1 MEKARR
7 DAGLTDPAIEVI
19 REVNEAIAKSDLRI
33 LAAHLHPDVVWE
45 HNIGTG
51 SLEEGVYTGR
61 ESVMQLF
68 ERIVEPWEYL
78 RAEPRSIDRLDD
90 GSYHVVGHL
99 RAKHRTSETEIRASY
114 EQHLELRDEMLVKG
128 DMKTGEMSFS

>member
-1 MEKARR
+1 M
-7 DAGLTDPAIEVI
+7 TDPAIEVI
-19 REVNEAIAKSDLRI
+19 REVNEAIAKSDLRT
-33 LAAHLHPDVVWE
+33 LAEHLHPHVVWE

-51 SLEEGVYTGR
+51 SPEEGVYTGR

-90 GSYHVVGHL
+90 GRYHVVGDL
-99 RAKHRTSETEIRASY
+99 RAKHRTSDTEIFASY
-114 EQHLELRDEMLVKG
+114 EQHLDVRDEMLVKG
-128 DMKTGEMSFS
+128 DMKTGVVSFQ